1 MRWGRLCATALV
13 VIGLVPS
20 LAVAESGNFD
30 LNGYFQMQYGLFTND
45 AYHNESDK
53 DGFPSNHGDRVGKLS
68 MARHTLLLEADWEP
82 FDVVGVH
89 AVFRGVRS
97 ASLRA
102 DRFAQTPD
110 MEFDLKY
117 NHDPDVMQAKIDATH
132 EKYYNENELR
142 EIYVDIDATS
152 KINLRIGRQQVSW
165 GDMATYRLL
174 DVVNPVDGSWHL
186 PPFEAFEDTRKPLY
200 MAKLLIDVPVLQGNL
215 ETLYIPLID
224 DPEDTVTTPA
234 TFYGAWGLPVGSKN
248 DYISDLKVMNKIM
261 EYPENDLS
269 NSRVGVRW
277 KGILGGLTY
286 TLVAYHGHQ
295 LTPPIPDYVIKSWET
310 DDEGYHA
317 ADVYLRIPRL
327 NTYGFSLD
335 YAFESP
341 IGMVVKLETAL
352 TPEVQYAVNS
362 PLSAGFT
369 TDNRINSTWEAL
381 DLTAPAG
388 QSDLRAEMHSEERHH
403 LAYALE
409 LFRSN
414 QIRFINPKSSII
426 TVFRIFQDFYFN
438 PEDINEDEYKLGN
451 PYVLETLEDGSQER
465 NENWHIV
472 YAPGYDST
480 LATPI
485 KTTLVA
491 AAFTS
496 YFHGMFTPGVVCA
509 YLPRYPAE
517 IMGSEDVFDWETFE
531 NGSGFVST
539 TFNFSFGNHWRIT
552 TGYNYIQGA
561 DPYYDLGFFRD
572 RDEAY
577 AKVRY
582 QF

>member
-1 MRWGRLCATALV
+1 MRWGRMCAVALFAV
-13 VIGLVPS
+13 VLLPS
-20 LAVAESGNFD
+20 LAAAQADKFD
-30 LNGYFQMQYGLFTND
+30 LNGYFQAQYGLFTNTE
-45 AYHNESDK
+45 YHNESDI
-53 DGFPSNHGDRVGKLS
+53 DGFPSNHGDRAGKPS
-68 MARHTLLLEADWEP
+68 MLRHTLLLEADWRP
-82 FDVVGVH
+82 FDNVKVH

-97 ASLRA
+97 GSLAA

-110 MEFDLKY
+110 MEYNLKY
-117 NHDPDVMQAKIDATH
+117 NHDPEVMDAKIHETH
-132 EKYYNENELR
+132 KRYYNENELR
-142 EIYVDIDATS
+142 EIYVDIDATD
-152 KINLRIGRQQVSW
+152 KINLRVGRQQVSW

-200 MAKLLIDVPVLQGNL
+200 MAKLLIDVPCLQGNL

-248 DYISDLKVMNKIM
+248 DYVSDLRIVDKITQ
-261 EYPENDLS
+261 YPKNDLS
-269 NSRVGVRW
+269 DARVGARW

-295 LTPPIPDYVIKSWET
+295 LTPPIPDYVVKSWEI
-310 DDEGYHA
+310 DDEGFHN
-317 ADVYLRIPRL
+317 ADVYLRVPRL
-327 NTYGFSLD
+327 NTYGFSVD

-341 IGMVVKLETAL
+341 VGMVVKLEAAV

-369 TDNRINSTWEAL
+369 TDNRVASTWEAI
-381 DLTAPAG
+381 DPSAG
-388 QSDLRAEMHSEERHH
+388 AESDLRADMHSEERHH
-403 LAYALE
+403 AAYALE

-414 QIRFINPKSSII
+414 QIRFINRKGSII
-426 TVFRIFQDFYFN
+426 TVFRIFQDYYFN

-451 PYVLETLEDGSQER
+451 PYVLETLADGSQER

-472 YAPGYDST
+472 YAGGYDST
-480 LATPI
+480 LAAPI
-485 KTTLVA
+485 RTTLVA

-496 YFHGMFTPGVVCA
+496 YFHGMFTPGVVA
-509 YLPRYPAE
+509 VYLPRYPAE
-517 IMGSEDVFDWETFE
+517 IVDSSDVFDWETME
-531 NGSGFVST
+531 NGSGFVSA
-539 TFNFSFGNHWRIT
+539 TFKFSFGNHWRLA

-572 RDEAY
+572 RDEVF